1 MPKKER
7 LPRRDGKKWYN
18 RHGIPID
25 AYMSL
30 ALLQVM
36 GVDDPFEGRRYDPQ
50 FEGVGESGRINREP
64 PACPVAAKTRGGV

>member
-7 LPRRDGKKWYN
+7 LPRSDGKKRYN
-18 RHGIPID
+18 RNGIPID
-25 AYMSL
+25 AYVSL
-30 ALLQVM
+30 ALLQVL
-36 GVDDPFEGRRYDPQ
+36 GIDDPFEGRRYDPQ